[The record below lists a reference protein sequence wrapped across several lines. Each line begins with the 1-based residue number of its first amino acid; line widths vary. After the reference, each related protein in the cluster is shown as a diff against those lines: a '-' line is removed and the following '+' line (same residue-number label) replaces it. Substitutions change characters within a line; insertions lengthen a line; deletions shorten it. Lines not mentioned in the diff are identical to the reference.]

1 MEIEARDL
9 HPVNLNLSWAPYQLP
24 YAPGTYIAFPNHIKD
39 IIRATDKE
47 IGGVILFSKPEIH
60 ADRKLLLANS
70 IFLTAGETTKV
81 DVSSTLTGIT
91 HSSYMIFHTHPKDN
105 PGYQGYSSDDLYS
118 LFYYCLKTYKHN
130 APIHFCLSTGK
141 DIHFT
146 FVDPVVITV
155 IRTLM
160 KMLKPIV
167 ISRFPQFGIT
177 DKMFQ
182 NYFMMFFKLLL
193 DSFEKYCV
201 TKYAQVPHSDIAA
214 LNELDK
220 ISFLPSSTYDK
231 LKQIVNAFLLLEEG
245 RIYRENPVVM
255 YIYDQYDFVAFS
267 RLKITITNAKAEE
280 MPDII
285 NYMGLFKTTSA
296 KNEDFFK
303 ADHSAIQC
311 LDSGKIYNETIPWNQ
326 AVPIKSL
333 QPLSPYEGGSL
344 GKVVYFNNSYAHI
357 KRSKS
362 RSKSK
367 TKKSLRRKT
376 SSKNRNARPS

>member
-9 HPVNLNLSWAPYQLP
+9 HPINLNLSWAPYQLP

-70 IFLTAGETTKV
+70 IFLTAGEIGEVNWTR
-81 DVSSTLTGIT
+81 TLTTIQHG
-91 HSSYMIFHTHPKDN
+91 SFMIFHTHPKDN
-105 PGYQGYSSDDLYS
+105 RGYQGYSSQDLHLLLMYS
-118 LFYYCLKTYKHN
+118 LKTYKHN
-130 APIHFCLSTGK
+130 VPVHFCLSTGK

-146 FVDPVVITV
+146 FIDPVVITI

-160 KMLKPIV
+160 KILKPIV

-182 NYFMMFFKLLL
+182 NYFMTFFKLLF
-193 DSFEKYCV
+193 DSFEKYCI
-201 TKYAQVPHSDIAA
+201 TKYADIPHSDIAA
-214 LNELDK
+214 LSELDT
-220 ISFLPSSTYDK
+220 ISFLPSKTYDK
-231 LKQIVNAFLLLEEG
+231 LKQIVNAFFVLEEA

-255 YIYDQYDFVAFS
+255 YIYEQYDFVAFS
-267 RLKITITNAKAEE
+267 RLNIIIGDTIQAEQI
-280 MPDII
+280 PNLLSYIS
-285 NYMGLFKTTSA
+285 LFKTTSA

-303 ADHSAIQC
+303 VDHAGLQC
-311 LDSGKIYNETIPWNQ
+311 NDSGKIYNETVPWNQ
-326 AVPIKSL
+326 DSPIRSL
-333 QPLSPYEGGSL
+333 EPLSPYEGGSL

-357 KRSKS
+357 KRS

-376 SSKNRNARPS
+376 LSKNRNARSS